1 MSSIIVRALSGLSA
15 FGDALW
21 SWIAS
26 MNAWVAAL
34 FVLAFALDRLLASRV
49 SAAWRV
55 LLYVPLL
62 VRLLVPGGW
71 VITVPVESAPTPSAI
86 ATEVVTATTP
96 ATTIP
101 FAVAREPQLALSW
114 AALLPLV
121 YAVGAAIL
129 ALRWHRERRRLQAIL
144 RASSD
149 APAWLRGLGRDFDIV
164 EHPTAGPLLIG
175 TRWPRLVLPRG
186 LRDRIGEGGVRA
198 VVAHEAS
205 HVRRR
210 DPLLA
215 ATLHV
220 IVILFW
226 PILAVWCGASR
237 VRTLLEIAC
246 DERAL
251 RSADAAGRRSYGEA
265 LIELASTRTRSVVA
279 LGFGDSL
286 RERIVSL
293 AASGRRWPAIGQ
305 ATVAMLACV
314 LIAACGSSRV
324 ERQTVETQAAPG
336 ATSPDAVEEADR
348 YQIEYTPFQPEAP
361 ARYRLEYAVLG
372 KPILLDTAEIASVR
386 TVELG
391 ELLIQNELA
400 IIARPQ
406 IETALRRTSGIDVAA
421 KADDGTTRTLRIESS
436 VDSDDDGVLTI
447 HVQCTEDGKPA
458 TILKGVG
465 ATFQL
470 ASDTTVEFRVGGTV
484 ARSIMLTVQPV
495 NQPSGEVPILKDLP
509 LLNVGTKGEASEVQ
523 YDPLGGEY
531 PQVMCMMNLIEVD
544 GPIFFSKDNVIE
556 QGRDD
561 GSAHRVQAGDLTEK
575 TFDWFR
581 RLKGYTNLSAP
592 AILVKPGQ
600 DGSIRVGATDKAGSA
615 VGGNEVVVRF
625 VERDGKLRADVRWL
639 VGGANG
645 ELVEGHHASDVAID
659 SNGAMLV
666 ILPSVPEKPGVG
678 RILMVRPTVI
688 RSQAEFPF
696 QRGD

>member
-1 MSSIIVRALSGLSA
+1 MSSIIGRALSGLST
-15 FGDALW
+15 FGDSLW
-21 SWIAS
+21 AWIAS

-55 LLYVPLL
+55 LLYVPIL

-71 VITVPVESAPTPSAI
+71 VITVPVEVASTLAPI

-101 FAVAREPQLALSW
+101 IAVAREPQLALSW
-114 AALLPLV
+114 AAILPLA
-121 YAVGAAIL
+121 YAAGAVIL

-149 APAWLRGLGRDFDIV
+149 APAWLRGLGRTFDIV
-164 EHPTAGPLLIG
+164 EHSSAGPLLIG

-186 LRDRIGEGGVRA
+186 LRERIGEGGVRA

-215 ATLHV
+215 ATLHL
-220 IVILFW
+220 IVVLFW

-251 RSADAAGRRSYGEA
+251 QSADAAGRRSYGEA

-293 AASGRRWPAIGQ
+293 AASERRWPAVGQ
-305 ATVAMLACV
+305 ATVAMLACA

-324 ERQTVETQAAPG
+324 ERETVETPAAPG
-336 ATSPDAVEEADR
+336 ATSPDEVEEAYR
-348 YQIEYTPFQPEAP
+348 YQIEYSPFQPEAP

-386 TVELG
+386 TVDLG
-391 ELLIQNELA
+391 ELLLQNEQA
-400 IIARPQ
+400 IISRPQ
-406 IETALRRTSGIDVAA
+406 IETSLHRAVEFHVDA

-447 HVQCTEDGKPA
+447 HVHCTEDGKPA
-458 TILKGVG
+458 TILKGNG

-470 ASDTTVEFRVGGTV
+470 ASDTTVEFRVDGTV
-484 ARSIMLTVQPV
+484 VRSIMLTVHPAKQPT
-495 NQPSGEVPILKDLP
+495 GEVPVLKDLP
-509 LLNVGTKGEASEVQ
+509 LVNVGRQTAEKP
-523 YDPLGGEY
+523 YDPLDGDY

-544 GPIFFSKDNVIE
+544 GPIYFSKDNVIE

-561 GSAHRVQAGDLTEK
+561 GAAHRVQAGTLTER

-581 RLKGYTNLSAP
+581 RLKGYSNVSAP

-600 DGSIRVGATDKAGSA
+600 DGSVRVGATDKAGAA
-615 VGGNEVVVRF
+615 VGGNEIAVRF
-625 VERDGKLRADVRWL
+625 VERDGKLQADVRWL
-639 VGGANG
+639 VGGADG
-645 ELVEGHHASDVAID
+645 KLVEGHHATDVTID
-659 SNGAMLV
+659 PSGALLV
-666 ILPSVPEKPGVG
+666 ILPIVPEKPGVG

-688 RSQAEFPF
+688 RSQAEYPF
-696 QRGD
+696 QRSD